1 MLPNLG
7 SEMPCV
13 QTGGVSGRESG
24 KGQAGKKKE
33 YKSWARVHETG
44 IRNTMLVST
53 GCSGKDSS
61 IGNSVLKQW

>member
-24 KGQAGKKKE
+24 KGQAGKKKNINLGQE
-33 YKSWARVHETG
+33 
-44 IRNTMLVST
+44 ST
-53 GCSGKDSS
+53 RLALEIQC
-61 IGNSVLKQW
+61 